1 MQPSVASAG
10 LASVRSVRMRF
21 SHSRMWALTVAG
33 FAGYFALA
41 IYFDRTHVYLKPA
54 GKIVLSLNPPFTR
67 ESGFAYWVSH
77 LRHGESTRLA
87 QIAADDP
94 GKADDV
100 SSPIQVYE
108 DQTPLGPAHSAFQA
122 ISKTGRGHF
131 AHWKERG
138 IYFSASDNTDPNKN
152 GRRYWAVVP

>member
-1 MQPSVASAG
+1 
-10 LASVRSVRMRF
+10 
-21 SHSRMWALTVAG
+21 MWALTVAG

-54 GKIVLSLNPPFTR
+54 GKMVIFLNPPFTR
-67 ESGFAYWVSH
+67 ESGFAYWVSQ
-77 LRHGESTRLA
+77 LRPGESTRLV
-87 QIAADDP
+87 QITADDP
-94 GKADDV
+94 RNDNDV

-108 DQTPLGPAHSAFQA
+108 NQTPLGPGHSTFLA

-131 AHWKERG
+131 AHWNERG

>member
-1 MQPSVASAG
+1 MAC
-10 LASVRSVRMRF
+10 VRSARMRF
-21 SHSRMWALTVAG
+21 SQSRMWALIVVG

-41 IYFDRTHVYLKPA
+41 IYFDRTHVHLRP
-54 GKIVLSLNPPFTR
+54 GGRVVISLNPPFTH

-77 LRHGESTRLA
+77 LRLGERTRLV

-94 GKADDV
+94 RKENDA

-108 DQTPLGPAHSAFQA
+108 DQTPLGPGHSTFQA

-131 AHWKERG
+131 AHWNESG